1 MKEFVFI
8 NNFEEKFDD
17 FKKFIGNPENVKSID
32 VTYNIGKEV
41 TLKEISN
48 ISTLISNLLV
58 EDTNI
63 NSDKTKSP
71 NKLPYT
77 GKSKIFLII
86 LVLSI
91 FAILLYKKNIKYKK
105 I

>member
-32 VTYNIGKEV
+32 ITYNIGVEV
-41 TLKEISN
+41 TLMEISN
-48 ISTLISNLLV
+48 ISTLISNVLV

-63 NSDKTKSP
+63 NLVTNVNENL
-71 NKLPYT
+71 NKNDIIV
-77 GKSKIFLII
+77 KIE
-86 LVLSI
+86 
-91 FAILLYKKNIKYKK
+91 IKED
-105 I
+105 

>member
-32 VTYNIGKEV
+32 ITYNIGVEV
-41 TLKEISN
+41 TLMEISN
-48 ISTLISNLLV
+48 ISTLISNVLV

-63 NSDKTKSP
+63 NLVTNVNENL
-71 NKLPYT
+71 NKNDIIV
-77 GKSKIFLII
+77 KIE
-86 LVLSI
+86 
-91 FAILLYKKNIKYKK
+91 IKEN
-105 I
+105 

>member
-8 NNFEEKFDD
+8 NNFEEKFDE
-17 FKKFIGNPENVKSID
+17 FKNFVGNPENVKSID

-48 ISTLISNLLV
+48 ISTLISNVLV

-63 NSDKTKSP
+63 NLVTNVNENL
-71 NKLPYT
+71 NKNDIIV
-77 GKSKIFLII
+77 KIE
-86 LVLSI
+86 
-91 FAILLYKKNIKYKK
+91 IKEN
-105 I
+105 

>member
-17 FKKFIGNPENVKSID
+17 FKKFIENSENMKSID

-48 ISTLISNLLV
+48 ISTLISNVLV

-63 NSDKTKSP
+63 NLVTNVNENL
-71 NKLPYT
+71 NKNDIIV
-77 GKSKIFLII
+77 KIE
-86 LVLSI
+86 
-91 FAILLYKKNIKYKK
+91 IKED
-105 I
+105 